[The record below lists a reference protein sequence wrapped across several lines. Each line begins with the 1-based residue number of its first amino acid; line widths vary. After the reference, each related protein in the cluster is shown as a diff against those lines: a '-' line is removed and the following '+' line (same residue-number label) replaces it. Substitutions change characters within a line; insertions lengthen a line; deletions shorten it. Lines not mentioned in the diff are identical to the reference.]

1 MTARKALWGVIGAT
15 TAARL
20 ALAATLG
27 GYTNEAYYYMY
38 AKNLDWSFFDHPP
51 MVGVVAALG
60 LKAAGWVSPVFGTRF
75 GFILLF
81 AGSSWL
87 LSRLANRAF
96 GAWAAAMAVLALNS
110 TIFFGLMIGT
120 CAEPDGPLLFFW
132 LLTLDRLVAAFD
144 RPGKTW
150 PWVAVGLAWG
160 AALLSKYHA
169 VLLPAGAA
177 LYLLLNKPARRCL
190 MTPGPYLAGVTGGLC
205 FAPVVYWNATHHW
218 ASFAF
223 QSNRAGG
230 FHGFQPAMLVEAL
243 TAQVLFLTPWIWFA
257 AMAVFVNT
265 LRRGVRA
272 WTDAETFLISQAL
285 PAIGLF
291 MGIATY
297 RRIMPHWP
305 LIGFVALFPMVGKSW
320 ADRLAANPAGMRKRL
335 AFVAIVPVAL
345 VVVVFAQAKLGIFQD
360 SQGRMFGLVAP
371 EKDPTVDLVRWDEI
385 GNELLRR
392 GLLDDPEIFLMTDSW
407 RYSSQLA
414 MGTNSALPVACF
426 ELDSRSYTFWSKP
439 DDWVGR
445 SALFVRTIE
454 ASATPEH
461 FAPYFS
467 KIEPL
472 EPISIVRAGK
482 EMQKVRLYRCTR
494 QTDPYHF
501 GHGIYGPI
509 EPPHHEIHP
518 PMIGQ
523 GPSSRSA
530 R

>member
-1 MTARKALWGVIGAT
+1 
-15 TAARL
+15 
-20 ALAATLG
+20 
-27 GYTNEAYYYMY
+27 
-38 AKNLDWSFFDHPP
+38 
-51 MVGVVAALG
+51 
-60 LKAAGWVSPVFGTRF
+60 
-75 GFILLF
+75 LF

-87 LSRLANRAF
+87 LSRLADRAF
-96 GAWAAAMAVLALNS
+96 GAWAAVMAVLALNS
-110 TIFFGLMIGT
+110 TVFFGLMIGT

-132 LLTLDRLVAAFD
+132 LLTLDRLLAAFD

-150 PWVAVGLAWG
+150 PWIAVGLCWG
-160 AALLSKYHA
+160 SALLSKYHA

-190 MTPGPYLAGVTGGLC
+190 TTPGPYLAGLTGMAC
-205 FAPVVYWNATHHW
+205 FAPVIYWNASHQW

-243 TAQVLFLTPWIWFA
+243 TAQVLFLTPWVWFA
-257 AMAVFVNT
+257 ALAAFVNT
-265 LRRGVRA
+265 LRRGMRA
-272 WTDAETFLISQAL
+272 WSDTETFLISQAL

-305 LIGFVALFPMVGKSW
+305 LIGFVALMPMVGKAW
-320 ADRLAANPAGMRKRL
+320 ADRLSANPGSMRKRL
-335 AFVAIVPVAL
+335 AFVASVPAVLVA
-345 VVVVFAQAKLGIFQD
+345 VVFAQAKLGIFQD
-360 SQGRMFGLVAP
+360 SRGRMFGLVSA

-385 GNELLRR
+385 GRELKRR
-392 GLLDDPEIFLMTDSW
+392 GLLDDPKVFLMTDSW

-414 MGTNSALPVACF
+414 MGTDSALPVACY
-426 ELDSRSYTFWSKP
+426 ELDSRSYSFWSKP

-467 KIEPL
+467 KIERL
-472 EPISIVRAGK
+472 EPIAIVRGGRQ
-482 EMQKVRLYRCTR
+482 MQTVELYRCIH
-494 QTDPYHF
+494 QTDAYHF

-509 EPPHHEIHP
+509 EPPHHGEAP
-518 PMIGQ
+518 AMIGQ
-523 GPSSRSA
+523 AEPSKMA